1 MDILN
6 NKEFEQITIV
16 IAKEKKHDIFTDII
30 TELQRMSDDGGY
42 FLLVDYDNPTELEL
56 KPKQ

>member
-6 NKEFEQITIV
+6 NKEYEQITIV
-16 IAKEKKHDIFTDII
+16 IAKEKKFDIFTDII

-42 FLLVDYDNPTELEL
+42 FTLVDYDNPVELEL
-56 KPKQ
+56 KPK